1 MMNRDWHVV
10 LAASA
15 ALFALTAGAALVRAQ
30 QQDQPN
36 PPAATS
42 PSNAPPD
49 KPVIVVTESQRRL
62 RIVPVA
68 RGLSHPWGMAIL
80 PDGQTLLV
88 TERPG
93 RLRVVRDGVLDP
105 VPVSGVPTV
114 NPTFIGGLNDVA
126 VHPSFATNQLV
137 YLSYAKDGER
147 GVTLALARGRFD
159 GKALVDVRDIFVAD
173 AWEASGGATGGGG
186 TFGGRI
192 LFGPDG
198 LLYLTVGDRDVRVL
212 TDDPTVRSRAQSLRS
227 HTGKVLRLRDDGSV
241 PKDNP
246 FVGRQDAL
254 PEIFTYGHRNAYGL
268 AFHPQTGALWECE
281 FGPMGGDELNVLVA
295 GRNYGWPLVSFGR
308 NYSGKPVSEQPW
320 WQPGIEMPAFT
331 WNPAVNPTNILFYT
345 GTAFAGWRN
354 SLILSG
360 LGSKQL
366 QRLTINRDGM
376 VVGRPEP
383 LLGQLGLRFR
393 DIRQAPDGALYVL
406 TEGRPSGNDD
416 VDGAV
421 LRIEA
426 APVPSGA

>member
-1 MMNRDWHVV
+1 MQRNWRAI
-10 LAASA
+10 LTASA
-15 ALFALTAGAALVRAQ
+15 ALLVVAAGAAVLAQ

-42 PSNAPPD
+42 PSTSSPPE
-49 KPVIVVTESQRRL
+49 KPVIVVTENQRRL
-62 RIVPVA
+62 RVVPVA
-68 RGLSHPWGMAIL
+68 RGLSHPWGMALL
-80 PDGQTLLV
+80 PDGRTILV

-93 RLRVVRDGVLDP
+93 RLRIVRDGVLDAAP
-105 VPVSGVPTV
+105 VAGVPTV
-114 NPTFIGGLNDVA
+114 NPSFIGGLNDVA
-126 VHPSFATNQLV
+126 LHPAFASNQFV

-159 GKALVDVRDIFVAD
+159 GKALVEVRDIFVAD
-173 AWEASGGATGGGG
+173 AWEAGGGATGGGG

-212 TDDPTVRSRAQSLRS
+212 TDDPTVRNRAQSLRS

-246 FVGRQDAL
+246 FVGRKDAL

-268 AFHPQTGALWECE
+268 AFHPQSGALWECE

-308 NYSGKPVSEQPW
+308 NYSGKQVSEQPW
-320 WQPGIEMPAFT
+320 WQQGIEMPAFA

-354 SLILSG
+354 SLIVSG

-366 QRLTINRDGM
+366 QRLTINREGL
-376 VVGRPEP
+376 VVGRPES

-393 DIRQAPDGALYVL
+393 DIRQGSDGALYVL

-416 VDGAV
+416 TDGAV

-426 APVPSGA
+426 APEA